1 MCNVWFMFETLISL
15 FISLFL
21 YFFIV
26 CCLTPTE
33 QKRRILK
40 QKKDVTKKKL
50 EIHLFQE
57 KMNCSLSGDISL
69 FLPMCHMCG
78 S

>member
-1 MCNVWFMFETLISL
+1 MCNVRFMFEIFIYL
-15 FISLFL
+15 F
-21 YFFIV
+21 FFV
-26 CCLTPTE
+26 CCLTPTK
-33 QKRRILK
+33 QKRRIFK
-40 QKKDVTKKKL
+40 QKKEVTKKKL